1 VAIRRA
7 LEEQL
12 GLAAGQIEPFGLASS
27 AGSTPL
33 RITVSDAPAE
43 QLFGKLYARSHLRAD
58 RWYKL
63 GRELLYGQLE
73 DEKPF
78 NSVRRLVEQEDYALR
93 VMRDAGLPSPG
104 PYGFVELTPDREY
117 LLVTEFFAGAVELS
131 DADVD
136 DGLGIIRK
144 LWDAGLAHRDVKP
157 GNLLVRDGHMLLI
170 DVAFA
175 EARPSPWRQAV
186 DLANMMLCL
195 ALHSGAEQVYRRA
208 LRQFSVEEI
217 SEGFAAARGLALP
230 SQLRRM
236 LRAQGRDLHAEF
248 TRLLPAPPQPIRV
261 QRWSGRRIGLWAAI
275 VLLLVVTAANW
286 TPLLG
291 YKRAIQAPLGTH
303 ALGCGD
309 LESLW
314 LEAQSVPSASLVPCI
329 RSPLAGWTVA
339 EVAVNDGRSVVIFN
353 HDQAGPSAVVLR
365 LTAACDPAGAVQ
377 APSPAPGVRR
387 YQRAGP
393 RTGEFAATWY
403 DLFPGGCLTYQLHS
417 TSDVKGSFTADLPA
431 LLTFATRDALRQAL
445 RRRSDGRLRLDP

>member
-1 VAIRRA
+1 VTTCLVSAA
-7 LEEQL
+7 LW
-12 GLAAGQIEPFGLASS
+12 GCAALAAQAAVPP
-27 AGSTPL
+27 AGRDA
-33 RITVSDAPAE
+33 RITVSGAPAR

-78 NSVRRLVEQEDYALR
+78 KSVRRLVEQEDYALR

-131 DADVD
+131 DAEVDDGVID

-144 LWDAGLAHRDVKP
+144 LWHAGLAHRDVKP
-157 GNLLVRDGHMLLI
+157 GNLLVRD
-170 DVAFA
+170 
-175 EARPSPWRQAV
+175 
-186 DLANMMLCL
+186 
-195 ALHSGAEQVYRRA
+195 
-208 LRQFSVEEI
+208 
-217 SEGFAAARGLALP
+217 
-230 SQLRRM
+230 
-236 LRAQGRDLHAEF
+236 
-248 TRLLPAPPQPIRV
+248 
-261 QRWSGRRIGLWAAI
+261 
-275 VLLLVVTAANW
+275 
-286 TPLLG
+286 
-291 YKRAIQAPLGTH
+291 
-303 ALGCGD
+303 
-309 LESLW
+309 
-314 LEAQSVPSASLVPCI
+314 
-329 RSPLAGWTVA
+329 GWTVA

-365 LTAACDPAGAVQ
+365 LTAACDPTGAVQ

-393 RTGEFAATWY
+393 RTGEFRATWY

-431 LLTFATRDALRQAL
+431 LLGFATRDALRQAL
-445 RRRSDGRLRLDP
+445 RQRSNGRLWLDPWPPVIR

>member
-1 VAIRRA
+1 
-7 LEEQL
+7 
-12 GLAAGQIEPFGLASS
+12 
-27 AGSTPL
+27 
-33 RITVSDAPAE
+33 
-43 QLFGKLYARSHLRAD
+43 
-58 RWYKL
+58 
-63 GRELLYGQLE
+63 
-73 DEKPF
+73 
-78 NSVRRLVEQEDYALR
+78 
-93 VMRDAGLPSPG
+93 
-104 PYGFVELTPDREY
+104 
-117 LLVTEFFAGAVELS
+117 
-131 DADVD
+131 
-136 DGLGIIRK
+136 
-144 LWDAGLAHRDVKP
+144 
-157 GNLLVRDGHMLLI
+157 MLLI

-208 LRQFSVEEI
+208 LHQFSVEEI

-236 LRAQGRDLHAEF
+236 LRARGRDLHAEF

-261 QRWSGRRIGLWAAI
+261 QRWSARRIGLWAAI
-275 VLLLVVTAANW
+275 VLLFAVAAANW

-291 YKRAIQAPLGTH
+291 YQRAIQAPLGTH

-309 LESLW
+309 LEPLW

-339 EVAVNDGRSVVIFN
+339 EVAVNDGRSVVTLN
-353 HDQAGPSAVVLR
+353 HDRAGPSAVVLR

-393 RTGEFAATWY
+393 RTGEFRATWY

-417 TSDVKGSFTADLPA
+417 TSDVKGSFTTELPA

-445 RRRSDGRLRLDP
+445 RQRSDGRLRLDPSPPVIRSPQASRGGS

>member
-1 VAIRRA
+1 MRQPR
-7 LEEQL
+7 
-12 GLAAGQIEPFGLASS
+12 
-27 AGSTPL
+27 
-33 RITVSDAPAE
+33 

-93 VMRDAGLPSPG
+93 VMRDAGLPTPG

-131 DADVD
+131 DAEVGDGVID

-144 LWDAGLAHRDVKP
+144 LWHAGLAHRDVKP

-195 ALHSGAEQVYRRA
+195 ALHSSAEQVYRRA

-261 QRWSGRRIGLWAAI
+261 QRWSARRIGLWAAI

-291 YKRAIQAPLGTH
+291 YQRAVQAPLGTH

-353 HDQAGPSAVVLR
+353 HDRAGPSAVVLR
-365 LTAACDPAGAVQ
+365 LTAACDPAGAVR

-393 RTGEFAATWY
+393 RTGEFRATWY

-445 RRRSDGRLRLDP
+445 RRALRRATPAGPRGHQSFGHLKPPGRQLIW

>member
-1 VAIRRA
+1 
-7 LEEQL
+7 
-12 GLAAGQIEPFGLASS
+12 
-27 AGSTPL
+27 
-33 RITVSDAPAE
+33 
-43 QLFGKLYARSHLRAD
+43 
-58 RWYKL
+58 
-63 GRELLYGQLE
+63 
-73 DEKPF
+73 
-78 NSVRRLVEQEDYALR
+78 
-93 VMRDAGLPSPG
+93 
-104 PYGFVELTPDREY
+104 
-117 LLVTEFFAGAVELS
+117 
-131 DADVD
+131 
-136 DGLGIIRK
+136 
-144 LWDAGLAHRDVKP
+144 
-157 GNLLVRDGHMLLI
+157 MLLI

-195 ALHSGAEQVYRRA
+195 ALHSSAEQVYRRA
-208 LRQFSVEEI
+208 LRHFSVKEI

-261 QRWSGRRIGLWAAI
+261 QRWSARRIGLWAAI
-275 VLLLVVTAANW
+275 VLLFVVAAANW
-286 TPLLG
+286 SPLLG

-303 ALGCGD
+303 TLGCGD

-339 EVAVNDGRSVVIFN
+339 EVAVNDGRSVVTLN
-353 HDQAGPSAVVLR
+353 HDRAGPSAVVLR

-387 YQRAGP
+387 YQTVGP
-393 RTGEFAATWY
+393 RTGEFRATWY

-445 RRRSDGRLRLDP
+445 RQRSDGRLWLDPVATSHSVTSSHPGRQSAR